1 MEKLGNQK
9 MEEMGK
15 QKGSFLSLSKK
26 VTEFVVHPEK
36 LGVEV
41 DKPEKHQTQEKG
53 EQIGSFAVIELERRF
68 SPGKKRGRNYF
79 RGQSKKWK
87 SRMV

>member
-1 MEKLGNQK
+1 MEKPGNQK

-15 QKGSFLSLSKK
+15 QKGSFFSLSEK
-26 VTEFVVHPEK
+26 VTELVVHLEN

-53 EQIGSFAVIELERRF
+53 EQIDSFTVIEPER
-68 SPGKKRGRNYF
+68 
-79 RGQSKKWK
+79 
-87 SRMV
+87 